1 MPKWAIYS
9 EVCFMKRLLVV
20 LMAAVLVAG
29 CPGQPPQGATGSGL
43 TMTSFTSDTD
53 SQTSGRSIRMFLEL
67 ENSGESTVDANNTLI
82 YLNGPIG
89 TGLLQWQIEGGRSV
103 ILERNL
109 NPYDPLKDI
118 PPGRASVRW
127 KVTAPQ
133 MDPGQQKTDTF
144 TARAYYDYETKAI
157 GEVTAYSEAESV
169 AARQRGEPLE
179 KAQFSSTKGPLSIS
193 VRAVPDPVTI
203 TSGSE
208 TMTLEIVVENIGGGT
223 LYQNGLI
230 GKNTAEPNLAYENL
244 NKVSMSV
251 DAGNVT
257 KAGTCDGVQE
267 LIGGKP
273 TTLTCDV
280 TVPMPATKSTYP
292 IKVSLK
298 YGYYVDSPLQLT
310 AVGSK

>member
-1 MPKWAIYS
+1 MRKLI
-9 EVCFMKRLLVV
+9 VV
-20 LMAAVLVAG
+20 LMAAALIAG
-29 CPGQPPQGATGSGL
+29 CVGQSPTGAAGNGL

-67 ENSGESTVDANNTLI
+67 ENSGESTVDANKSII

-89 TGLLQWQIEGGRSV
+89 TGLLQWQIEGNRYAT
-103 ILERNL
+103 LERDL

-157 GEVTAYSEAESV
+157 GQVTAYSEAES
-169 AARQRGEPLE
+169 AAAKQRGEPLE
-179 KAQFSSTKGPLSIS
+179 KAQFSATNGPLGVS

-203 TSGSE
+203 TSGTE
-208 TMTLEIVVENIGGGT
+208 TMTLEIVVENVGGGT
-223 LYQNGLI
+223 LYKDGVI
-230 GKNTAEPNLAYENL
+230 SDTTTEPNLGYENL
-244 NKVSMSV
+244 NKVTMSV
-251 DAGNVT
+251 DAGGLT

-280 TVPMPATKSTYP
+280 TVPMPATKTSYP

-298 YGYYVDSPLQLT
+298 YGYYTDLPLQLT